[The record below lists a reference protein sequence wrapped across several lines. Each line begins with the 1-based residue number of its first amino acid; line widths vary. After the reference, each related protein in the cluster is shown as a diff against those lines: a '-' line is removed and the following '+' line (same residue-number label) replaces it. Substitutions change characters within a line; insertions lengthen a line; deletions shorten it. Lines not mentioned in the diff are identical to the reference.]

1 MNWGEL
7 SAAVGLFSLQ
17 RLPIDAVPDI
27 TNNQVQINT
36 AYPAFSPEDVGWF
49 KILRQQT
56 TTSLAMGEL
65 FVNRNEW
72 LPLVSERLIDFI
84 RIHQS
89 AAGGLNQCR
98 KIAACCEFFNVR
110 TAWHGPGPGNRSE
123 RGARRQIPLQEP
135 GWQLWE

>member
-1 MNWGEL
+1 M
-7 SAAVGLFSLQ
+7 
-17 RLPIDAVPDI
+17 
-27 TNNQVQINT
+27 
-36 AYPAFSPEDVGWF
+36 
-49 KILRQQT
+49 LRQQT

-110 TAWHGPGPGNRSE
+110 TAWQCMVEKRKAEEIRKSAFSLAVAGSTF
-123 RGARRQIPLQEP
+123 GAMGAGLLSMRTIEITSPANITQRTTR
-135 GWQLWE
+135 